1 MLGKCYPLIHPLI
14 VFLMLPTNRISYD
27 RIQRMLVVNVVTGG
41 NKVVFIEFDMS
52 SIVYGM
58 CILKTAGFCNLL
70 RMFKIK
76 SGFFLPEISI
86 RLIHRLFNNVYF
98 PSKRINW

>member
-1 MLGKCYPLIHPLI
+1 
-14 VFLMLPTNRISYD
+14 MLPTNRISYD

-58 CILKTAGFCNLL
+58 CILKTAGFCYLL